1 MPKVTFVTDKIVV
14 EVAKGTRIQEIVK
27 LSGATLPF
35 GCRMGSCGTCRVLI
49 EDGMKNLNPHTQQ
62 EEDLFE
68 TLTSVGDN
76 ERLGCQLVVHGDVK
90 IRS

>member
-1 MPKVTFVTDKIVV
+1 MEVT
-14 EVAKGTRIQEIVK
+14 KGTRIQDIVEQV
-27 LSGATLPF
+27 GASLPF

-49 EDGMKNLNPHTQQ
+49 EHGMQNLNPKTQE

-76 ERLGCQLVVHGDVK
+76 ERLGCQLIVNGDVK
-90 IRS
+90 IHS